1 MRRFLIYSLC
11 ALAAISLHSRAY
23 FLDWPNIPIHI
34 HDFLDM
40 LFPWKH
46 LGAGILFNSEE
57 FRSFIPARLTGMG
70 NYLNLHL
77 GGFFFALFSPPQAAL
92 LIHKISCHF
101 LGFAGMYLLL
111 GRIIPANRR
120 KSLFCAFF
128 ALQFALLPLYY
139 DQITFTSTAII
150 PFLAWALL
158 SIALDGWNVRRA
170 LVLVLCP
177 FFSFLLHAPI
187 FLFALYAVFL
197 IYRQCRGHSMKN
209 GLAALALCL
218 GLYLIS
224 HYDYVLMSVGYDGF
238 ALNRADYLL
247 AALNRPQ
254 DYTLALA
261 VQKTLTM
268 LIDGQYHVNT
278 FQRQVLLPVC
288 AAVFIVNCLASG
300 KMRSLADEKLS
311 YARKIQIVLF
321 LTIIF
326 CAFTQGLFA
335 WLPIVRIKESLPIVS
350 MIKMRFWYL
359 NQILWYS
366 CFAIA
371 CWELLCLIYRLAPA
385 STPKG
390 LLTALLFLVASA
402 QFVIIELRSTD
413 TMPKT
418 ESSFQQFFAPEL
430 FARVSASIPENKKD
444 FRTVTFGM
452 SPTISSFNGFRG
464 IDLYEPT
471 YSLDHKREFR
481 KIIAAELEKD
491 PVIREYFDDWGSRC
505 YIFQAHALDWM
516 RNESKAQHVD
526 LNYEQLRQMNVSYIV
541 SSVAMDTENSADI
554 ELVSITPRLS
564 PQESYWE
571 NIYVYKIKSK

>member
-1 MRRFLIYSLC
+1 MRRILIYSLC
-11 ALAAISLHSRAY
+11 ALTAIILHSRAY
-23 FLDWPNIPIHI
+23 FLNWPDIPIHI

-46 LGAGILFNSEE
+46 LGAGIFFNSEE
-57 FRSFIPARLTGMG
+57 FRNFIPARLTGMG
-70 NYLNLHL
+70 DYLNLHL

-101 LGFAGMYLLL
+101 LGFTGMYLLL
-111 GRIIPANRR
+111 GRIIPDNRH
-120 KSLFCAFF
+120 KSPFCAFF

-139 DQITFTSTAII
+139 DQITFTGTAVT

-158 SIALDGWNVRRA
+158 GIALDGWNLRRA

-187 FLFALYAVFL
+187 FLFALYSVFL
-197 IYRQCRGHSMKN
+197 LYRKGRGYSIKN
-209 GLAALALCL
+209 GLTGLVLCL

-224 HYDYVLMSVGYDGF
+224 HYDYILMSIGYDGF
-238 ALNRADYLL
+238 ALNRSDYLL

-254 DYTLALA
+254 DYTLELA

-278 FQRQVLLPVC
+278 FQRQVALPVC
-288 AAVFIVNCLASG
+288 AAVFIINCLAG
-300 KMRSLADEKLS
+300 KKMRALADEEVS
-311 YARKIQIVLF
+311 YVRKVQMVLF

-326 CAFTQGLFA
+326 CAFTQGFFA
-335 WLPIVRIKESLPIVS
+335 WMPIVKIKESLPIVS

-359 NQILWYS
+359 NQVLWYS
-366 CFAIA
+366 CFAIT
-371 CWELLCLIYRLAPA
+371 CWELLRLIYRLAPG
-385 STPKG
+385 SIPKH
-390 LLTALLFLVASA
+390 LLTTALFLVAAA
-402 QFVIIELRSTD
+402 QFAIIELRSMD
-413 TMPKT
+413 TMPIT

-430 FARVSASIPENKKD
+430 FARVSADLPENKKD

-471 YSLDHKREFR
+471 YSLEHKREFR

-516 RNESKAQHVD
+516 RNENKPQHVD
-526 LNYEQLRQMNVSYIV
+526 LDYGQLRKMKVSYII
-541 SSVAMDTENSADI
+541 SSVVMDTANSTDI
-554 ELVSITPRLS
+554 KLISKTPRLS
-564 PQESYWE
+564 PEESYWE
-571 NIYVYKIKSK
+571 NIYVYKIKK